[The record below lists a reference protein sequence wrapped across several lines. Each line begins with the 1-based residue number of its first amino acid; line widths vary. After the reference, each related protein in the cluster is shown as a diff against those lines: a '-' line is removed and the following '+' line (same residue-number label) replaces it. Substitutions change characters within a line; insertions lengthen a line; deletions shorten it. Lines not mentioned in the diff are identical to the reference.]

1 MKQFFKMMFASAF
14 GVLLGLGILSL
25 ILLSTAVGFIA
36 SVGSTPAYTPKENTV
51 FKIKLQGTLADNSEE
66 NPFAYWIGE
75 EEETLSLKDLLE
87 TIQIAKHDERIKGIY
102 IEAGMLSAGSAS
114 LDALRRALIDFRE
127 NGKFVVAYA
136 DHFSQG
142 NYYLCSVAD
151 RIFLNPQG
159 ILELQGLA
167 SQTLF
172 YKGLM
177 DKLGVEMQIFK
188 VGTYKGAV
196 EPFMLDK
203 LSDANRE
210 QIQSYLSSIW
220 NNITEGIA
228 QARGISAESVNQ
240 YANEGLTFADP
251 MKTVEYGLV
260 DSLKYK
266 PEAEAYVKELAGQKS
281 EELNTASVSQMKTL
295 LPLTSGK
302 EPQVAILYAEGEIKE
317 QVSSRFYDMEQVIS
331 ENTVNELIKLKND
344 DQVKAVVF
352 RINSPGGSAYL
363 SEQIWRQVV
372 ELKKVKPVVVSMGD
386 VAASGGYY
394 IACSANKII
403 AEPNTLT
410 GSIGIFG
417 MFPNVAGLFGKLD
430 LTSDIVKTNA
440 LADMGDPSRPM
451 TESEKALVQGYVER
465 GYQTFLSRCAEG
477 RGMTTTEIDAVGQGR
492 VWSGEQAIEKG
503 LVDALGGIDLAIQ
516 TAAELAELE
525 TYETTTVSSSKN
537 FIDEFL
543 DKQLGS
549 VKLHIAKNI
558 LGDEFEYFKKLR
570 EIRESQGIMAR
581 LPYDIKPL

>member
-159 ILELQGLA
+159 LLELQGLA

-210 QIQSYLSSIW
+210 QIQSYLSSMNPSI
-220 NNITEGIA
+220 
-228 QARGISAESVNQ
+228 
-240 YANEGLTFADP
+240 
-251 MKTVEYGLV
+251 
-260 DSLKYK
+260 
-266 PEAEAYVKELAGQKS
+266 
-281 EELNTASVSQMKTL
+281 NTQTRVSH
-295 LPLTSGK
+295 
-302 EPQVAILYAEGEIKE
+302 
-317 QVSSRFYDMEQVIS
+317 
-331 ENTVNELIKLKND
+331 
-344 DQVKAVVF
+344 
-352 RINSPGGSAYL
+352 SPT
-363 SEQIWRQVV
+363 R
-372 ELKKVKPVVVSMGD
+372 
-386 VAASGGYY
+386 
-394 IACSANKII
+394 
-403 AEPNTLT
+403 
-410 GSIGIFG
+410 
-417 MFPNVAGLFGKLD
+417 
-430 LTSDIVKTNA
+430 
-440 LADMGDPSRPM
+440 
-451 TESEKALVQGYVER
+451 
-465 GYQTFLSRCAEG
+465 
-477 RGMTTTEIDAVGQGR
+477 
-492 VWSGEQAIEKG
+492 
-503 LVDALGGIDLAIQ
+503 
-516 TAAELAELE
+516 
-525 TYETTTVSSSKN
+525 
-537 FIDEFL
+537 
-543 DKQLGS
+543 
-549 VKLHIAKNI
+549 
-558 LGDEFEYFKKLR
+558 
-570 EIRESQGIMAR
+570 
-581 LPYDIKPL
+581 